1 MKYIPYVSVIAIALI
16 ALTGFLVDQGGALE
30 ARQEAITI
38 AQGAAR
44 AGTDA
49 ANGNAINGD
58 AFQLAGPAALT
69 AANGYIDAAGPDTTG
84 TTQLRDGRV
93 IVTVHRT
100 YRTIFSAWLGVSS
113 IDVDGTAAARLIDQ
127 P

>member
-1 MKYIPYVSVIAIALI
+1 MKYVPYVTLVAFALI

-44 AGTDA
+44 AGTNA
-49 ANGNAINGD
+49 ANGNAIEGD
-58 AFQLAGPAALT
+58 AFQLAGPTAL
-69 AANGYIDAAGPDTTG
+69 DAARDYIAAAGGDTAG
-84 TTQLRDGRV
+84 SADIREGQVVV
-93 IVTVHRT
+93 IVQRI
-100 YRTIFSAWLGVSS
+100 YRTTFTAWLGVPDIEVS
-113 IDVDGTAAARLIDQ
+113 GTAAARLIDQ

>member
-1 MKYIPYVSVIAIALI
+1 MKYIPYLTIVAIALI

-49 ANGNAINGD
+49 ASGNAVNGD
-58 AFQLAGPAALT
+58 AFQLAGPTAIAA
-69 AANGYIDAAGPDTTG
+69 ADSYIATAGPDTTG
-84 TTQLRDGRV
+84 TAQIRDGLV
-93 IVTVHRT
+93 TVTVHRT
-100 YRTIFSAWLGVSS
+100 YQPTLTAWLGIGSL
-113 IDVDGTAAARLIDQ
+113 DMTGTAAARLIDQ

>member
-1 MKYIPYVSVIAIALI
+1 MKYIPYITVVAIALI
-16 ALTGFLVDQGGALE
+16 ALTGFLVDQGAALE

-44 AGTDA
+44 AGTNA

-69 AANGYIDAAGPDTTG
+69 AAHDYITAAGRDTTG
-84 TTQLRDGRV
+84 TAQLRDNRV

-100 YRTIFSAWLGVSS
+100 YRTTLAAWLGISS